1 MFCKLKQL
9 IHPLYHQYTDS
20 AKFCKIENIVNF
32 MKQIKV
38 CLFAGDTT
46 STMGKPKVWCHIQ
59 LVATHYLPPFQ
70 KRDGYS
76 LVLPCLLVLRIFL
89 LADVGRPTGRD
100 AILVAS
106 IDLVLVSGAVLV
118 ELAGSGASAPDSSC
132 STVGAEHG

>member
-1 MFCKLKQL
+1 
-9 IHPLYHQYTDS
+9 
-20 AKFCKIENIVNF
+20 
-32 MKQIKV
+32 
-38 CLFAGDTT
+38 
-46 STMGKPKVWCHIQ
+46 MGKPKVWCHIQ

-89 LADVGRPTGRD
+89 LADVGRPTGRN

-106 IDLVLVSGAVLV
+106 IDLVLVSGAALM
-118 ELAGSGASAPDSSC
+118 ELAGSGASAPDSSS